1 MNDSAKAGTIVSTP
15 LCRGSI
21 APLRTSAAR
30 ATSTRRT
37 AKRQRTRARGPCTE
51 QEPLIASHILN
62 RASDHGAARREPL
75 CTPTLLW
82 YIRAVMG
89 SMNMSMSHSGGHST
103 AVGGMSMNIGAHG
116 STNIL
121 PEWLA
126 VLWTLAFIAIVVIHA
141 RHVLDSEGQR
151 RIWHSGHVLMALGMA
166 FMFAPASIDHFNI
179 PSGFWQLAF
188 ANGAIAVL
196 AWMLAQALS
205 GRAINVLWLVMAT
218 DLGAMAYMWSPSGF
232 QAPITWLLV
241 AYFAAQSLLWVTNR
255 MREVDHRTLPGG
267 GVTVTADGA
276 VTISS
281 AEPLVCFR
289 DLRASMFAMTLGM
302 AYMFA
307 AMQLMM

>member
-1 MNDSAKAGTIVSTP
+1 
-15 LCRGSI
+15 
-21 APLRTSAAR
+21 
-30 ATSTRRT
+30 
-37 AKRQRTRARGPCTE
+37 
-51 QEPLIASHILN
+51 
-62 RASDHGAARREPL
+62 
-75 CTPTLLW
+75 
-82 YIRAVMG
+82 
-89 SMNMSMSHSGGHST
+89 
-103 AVGGMSMNIGAHG
+103 MSMNIGAHG